1 MLFMLIIVFCDFGS
15 GKNDLDTQTL
25 TSPSELLLRKQGS
38 QQIDALGSGVWFVK
52 QVPRNTVP
60 LQQAHVLS
68 RSPQRETEILEL

>member
-38 QQIDALGSGVWFVK
+38 QQIECGVWFVK